1 MHAQKVTQVARKYKT
16 VRIEQEVYQEL
27 MKAKALLMLME
38 GESITLSETIRR
50 ALEQLPKIDLK
61 GEISK
66 PS

>member
-1 MHAQKVTQVARKYKT
+1 MHAHKVIQMAKKYKT

-38 GESITLSETIRR
+38 GENITLSETIRR
-50 ALEQLPKIDLK
+50 ALNELPKIDLK

-66 PS
+66 TS